1 MRDQDW
7 KIIASLH
14 TTKSISKTAGLLFI
28 TQSALSKRI
37 QLIEQEL
44 NTTLF
49 IRTSKGVIFTPE
61 GEFVAQRALSILETI
76 EDVQHNLENF
86 SKGQFGTLHLGAP
99 NSYTRFVLPTL
110 IHDYSEKYPNVKIN
124 ITTALSDHVIQLTE
138 NRSVQIGFARGAVP
152 TSLEKLLLSEDQIYI
167 VNSHPIDL
175 AELPEL
181 PQIEYVKEPSIIQ
194 ATHQWWYQ
202 HYDRKPNIRMK
213 VNHGDTCLAMI
224 RHDLGYGIISDSRF
238 FRDNPDL
245 FALPM
250 VNKDGTAFTRKTWLI
265 YPPAELHNRLAANF
279 IEYVRGLDFEKM

>member
-61 GEFVAQRALSILETI
+61 GEFVALRALTILEAL
-76 EDVQHNLENF
+76 EDIQHNLENF
-86 SKGQFGTLHLGAP
+86 SKGECGTLHIGAP
-99 NSYTRFVLPTL
+99 NSYTRFVLPTV
-110 IHDYSEKYPNVKIN
+110 IRDYSTQYPNVKIN

-138 NRSVQIGFARGAVP
+138 NRSVQIGFARCAVP
-152 TSLEKLLLSEDQIYI
+152 ASLRKILLSEDQIYI
-167 VNSHPIDL
+167 VSHNPIDL
-175 AELPEL
+175 TELPKL

-194 ATHQWWYQ
+194 ATQQWWYQ
-202 HYDRKPNIRMK
+202 HYDKKPNIRMK

-245 FALPM
+245 FTSPM
-250 VNKDGTAFTRKTWLI
+250 VNKDGTAFTRKTWLV
-265 YPPAELHNRLAANF
+265 YHPAEQHNQLAVNF
-279 IEYVRGLDFEKM
+279 IEYIKGLNFETF